1 MSVSHLWRQRVGG
14 ARPSLPHYARGMAKL
29 VLTAI
34 GEDKAGLVSALAGAV
49 AAREG
54 NWLESQMA
62 RLAGKFA
69 GIVLVDVPE
78 GAVDALVSDVEAL
91 GVLEVTVTR
100 IEGEPPEAPGDPVVL
115 HLLGNDH
122 PGIVHQISQV
132 LASTG
137 VSIDEL
143 HTAAFEAP
151 MAGGQL
157 FEADAIVRI
166 PPGMDIDEL
175 RDALEALASELMVD
189 LELSSPQG

>member
-1 MSVSHLWRQRVGG
+1 
-14 ARPSLPHYARGMAKL
+14 MAKL

-34 GEDKAGLVSALAGAV
+34 GDDRPGLVSALAGAV

-78 GAVDALVSDVEAL
+78 GAVESLVADVEGL
-91 GVLEVTVTR
+91 GVLDVAIRR
-100 IEGEPPEAPGDPVVL
+100 IEGAPAEAPGDPVVL
-115 HLLGNDH
+115 HLLGHDH
-122 PGIVHQISQV
+122 PGIVHQVSQV
-132 LASTG
+132 LADKG

-157 FEADAIVRI
+157 FEADAIVRL
-166 PPGMDIDEL
+166 PVGMDIDEL
-175 RDALEALASELMVD
+175 RDALEALALELMVD
-189 LELSSPQG
+189 LELSAP